1 MATSSKRAYATCCV
15 TQVCCTQSSC
25 LCGRPLLTQTSVGD
39 TQTLKGR
46 SGSVSVGSLGT
57 DVQKILFEPSK
68 CLWHVWGLILNAI
81 SPLLPI
87 CWGFFFALGYGVCFF
102 GEIQHSSVDGCSAG
116 SCNFGVLTGGDERM
130 SFYSTILLPSREFDF
145 GGQWDLI
152 TALTQDQGNRL
163 LEGTNKALCTS
174 AARRKEQC
182 PHRRLSQTCLRV
194 SRSLWQR
201 CGSTAACCR
210 VGALNTTVSTHILLK
225 EVSIIFITPTIV
237 WPQSNNR
244 EGTQADPSKEN

>member
-1 MATSSKRAYATCCV
+1 M
-15 TQVCCTQSSC
+15 
-25 LCGRPLLTQTSVGD
+25 
-39 TQTLKGR
+39 QTLRGW
-46 SGSVSVGSLGT
+46 SGSVSVESPG
-57 DVQKILFEPSK
+57 VHKVLFETAK
-68 CLWHVWGLILNAI
+68 CLWQVWGLILNAI
-81 SPLLPI
+81 SPLLPS
-87 CWGFFFALGYGVCFF
+87 CWGFFFALGWEVCFF
-102 GEIQHSSVDGCSAG
+102 GEIQHSSGNVCSAG
-116 SCNFGVLTGGDERM
+116 SCNFGGLTGGDEHM
-130 SFYSTILLPSREFDF
+130 SVYSTILLPSREFDF

-194 SRSLWQR
+194 SRSLWRR
-201 CGSTAACCR
+201 CGSQWPAAGS
-210 VGALNTTVSTHILLK
+210 GALNTTVRTHILLK
-225 EVSIIFITPTIV
+225 EVAIIFITPTIV